1 MANFH
6 FLDLESTL
14 PVYPTIGAIALTYT
28 AGLPDLSLFLRYIS
42 LFRFMVFPPY
52 FIDSIFIAIKKKTNM
67 SLLFKSKSNQL
78 LNKYTVILSSQ
89 FMP

>member
-1 MANFH
+1 MFPSFLTLSGNFH

-52 FIDSIFIAIKKKTNM
+52 FIDSIFIAIKKKT
-67 SLLFKSKSNQL
+67 L
-78 LNKYTVILSSQ
+78 KYEFT
-89 FMP
+89 F